1 MLLSSNQT
9 FLSNYLGELPMKNVK
24 GFTLIELM
32 IVVAIIGILAS
43 IAIPSYQNYIAG
55 SKISAVKGNFA
66 AAVSFVKSEL
76 AKCAIPTETCTTDAV
91 GDMNSGGKKSPLDG
105 TVNAFA
111 AAADANSIG
120 ITVADLA
127 ALAAAGTVT
136 IQPLTGNDPKGQAW
150 TTHMSQV
157 VMTKE

>member
-1 MLLSSNQT
+1 
-9 FLSNYLGELPMKNVK
+9 MKNVK

-76 AKCAIPTETCTTDAV
+76 AKCAIPTETCTTTAV
-91 GDMNSGGKKSPLDG
+91 LDMNSGGKKSPLNG
-105 TVNAFA
+105 AANAFETA
-111 AAADANSIG
+111 ATADSIG
-120 ITVADLA
+120 ITVTDLA
-127 ALAAAGTVT
+127 GLAAAGTVA
-136 IQPLTGNDPKGQAW
+136 IVPLTGNDPKGDAW
-150 TTHMSQV
+150 TTHMAQV
-157 VMTKE
+157 TMTKE